1 MWNDSHRT
9 STECWQRTSDFW
21 NGKKISTWLGR
32 TNEEKRER
40 EKGIGTGSVP
50 SEGAVR
56 EESFLHPGSPLTGGT
71 EGELHLRGERN
82 NQFAEGKMER
92 GLPAQTVNTK
102 ALSSPAWDAW
112 CRWGLGAEAQAS
124 EVRPR
129 ERTRVGCAGDSLKGL
144 ECEWLRV

>member
-1 MWNDSHRT
+1 M
-9 STECWQRTSDFW
+9 
-21 NGKKISTWLGR
+21 GR

-56 EESFLHPGSPLTGGT
+56 EERFLHPGSPLTSGT

-102 ALSSPAWDAW
+102 ALSSPA
-112 CRWGLGAEAQAS
+112 
-124 EVRPR
+124 
-129 ERTRVGCAGDSLKGL
+129 
-144 ECEWLRV
+144 